1 MLAIK
6 IDGVYNFQLPLI
18 PPGKLRRATSVG
30 HVKAEDSD
38 IFFVKMGIK
47 FLFAHGLETIKANN
61 V

>member
-1 MLAIK
+1 MFAIR

-38 IFFVKMGIK
+38 IF
-47 FLFAHGLETIKANN
+47 
-61 V
+61 